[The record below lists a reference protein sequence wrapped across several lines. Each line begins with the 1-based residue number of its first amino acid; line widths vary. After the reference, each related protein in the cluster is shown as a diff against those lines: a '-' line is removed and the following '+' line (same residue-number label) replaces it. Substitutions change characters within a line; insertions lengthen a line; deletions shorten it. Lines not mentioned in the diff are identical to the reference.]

1 MSLLESTVELYDAY
15 KAGYN
20 RTIAE
25 DAIAHLAQRHLSSDI
40 PEIDRLKEVVRQ
52 TDRRYIKAGYY
63 KAGTLVK
70 RNFNG
75 SWPEYA
81 AFLRGE
87 SKALE
92 KIKTATTQKE
102 SPKK

>member
-25 DAIAHLAQRHLSSDI
+25 DAVAHLAQRHLSSDI

-75 SWPEYA
+75 SWFGSAGRFILFSDILA
-81 AFLRGE
+81 A
-87 SKALE
+87 
-92 KIKTATTQKE
+92 
-102 SPKK
+102 